1 MRQRKNRAFIYI
13 KQHFIVWF
21 RGEIKEKSFACQR
34 QRNSDIDLNSL
45 KPPNNCYFCK
55 FIMFIN
61 ALNLHKFSVINCL
74 TSAPVIH
81 AFYFQFWF
89 FIHEVSCVRIT
100 LPLPENPAKFE
111 WTWLIFCAVLH
122 KLYTTIC
129 LWKDPML
136 WKTSADGFCS
146 SAFLIDDSSWSW
158 VHQNKKQRT
167 NSSWLI
173 CGTIR
178 KIEYESGKE
187 KSDGCGVSLRRRA
200 RKWVRTT
207 YEKNKRL
214 RLKGVDR
221 WIRYLGQI
229 R

>member
-1 MRQRKNRAFIYI
+1 MIS
-13 KQHFIVWF
+13 VF
-21 RGEIKEKSFACQR
+21 RGCKLRFERFWISKQLEFLWVYCIHKCAKSTQIFRHQLSHIR
-34 QRNSDIDLNSL
+34 
-45 KPPNNCYFCK
+45 
-55 FIMFIN
+55 
-61 ALNLHKFSVINCL
+61 
-74 TSAPVIH
+74 PVIH

-89 FIHEVSCVRIT
+89 FIPEVSCVRIT

-200 RKWVRTT
+200 RK
-207 YEKNKRL
+207 
-214 RLKGVDR
+214 
-221 WIRYLGQI
+221 
-229 R
+229 

>member
-1 MRQRKNRAFIYI
+1 MIS
-13 KQHFIVWF
+13 VF
-21 RGEIKEKSFACQR
+21 RGCKLRFERFWISKQLEFLWVYCIHKCAKSTQIFRHQLSHIR
-34 QRNSDIDLNSL
+34 
-45 KPPNNCYFCK
+45 
-55 FIMFIN
+55 
-61 ALNLHKFSVINCL
+61 
-74 TSAPVIH
+74 PVIH

-158 VHQNKKQRT
+158 VWSFFKAQSKEISSDNVRKKQAFAFEVRR
-167 NSSWLI
+167 WADPLFGIALI
-173 CGTIR
+173 SVCCKRIWR
-178 KIEYESGKE
+178 CIQEDVLHVKPKICSTK
-187 KSDGCGVSLRRRA
+187 
-200 RKWVRTT
+200 
-207 YEKNKRL
+207 
-214 RLKGVDR
+214 
-221 WIRYLGQI
+221 
-229 R
+229 